1 VTLHLGAGESIVN
14 RGQTIVGSAVP
25 ETSTWVMM
33 GLGFAV
39 LGLAGMRRRDRFA
52 F

>member
-1 VTLHLGAGESIVN
+1 LLAGGSITGFDQSMTTSGV
-14 RGQTIVGSAVP
+14 IP